1 MTTTIYYIIREVGD
15 LRRYFTGY
23 SINAA
28 SNTLECGLGE
38 ADDAQQYQMLNEAIA
53 QATALKAKLG
63 QDF

>member
-38 ADDAQQYQMLNEAIA
+38 ADDA
-53 QATALKAKLG
+53 
-63 QDF
+63 